1 MISDYSQKDWCCTWR
16 ANISASWS
24 QEQNHW
30 EETDAG
36 KDWAQEKKETT
47 EGEMAEKHCWLK
59 GHGFEYNSGRF
70 EWQVSPGFLL
80 YMESQESD
88 TTEWPHFHTQSKPV
102 RDNKVDVDD
111 FMKPPCFFLWS
122 KLNLRFTY

>member
-47 EGEMAEKHCWLK
+47 EGEMAEKHCWLR

-88 TTEWPHFHTQSKPV
+88 KSEWLNNIK
-102 RDNKVDVDD
+102 
-111 FMKPPCFFLWS
+111 
-122 KLNLRFTY
+122 KLELAMLGTWFRLHVKSVIVIGMISEIWDI

>member
-24 QEQNHW
+24 REQNHW

-88 TTEWPHFHTQSKPV
+88 KSEWLNNIK
-102 RDNKVDVDD
+102 
-111 FMKPPCFFLWS
+111 
-122 KLNLRFTY
+122 KLELAMLGTWFRLHVKSVIVIGMISEIWDI

>member
-88 TTEWPHFHTQSKPV
+88 KSEWLNNIK
-102 RDNKVDVDD
+102 
-111 FMKPPCFFLWS
+111 
-122 KLNLRFTY
+122 KLELAMLGTWFRLHVKSVIVIGMISEIWDI

>member
-59 GHGFEYNSGRF
+59 GHGFEYNSERF
-70 EWQVSPGFLL
+70 EWQLSPGFLL

-88 TTEWPHFHTQSKPV
+88 KSEWLNNIK
-102 RDNKVDVDD
+102 
-111 FMKPPCFFLWS
+111 
-122 KLNLRFTY
+122 KLELAMLGTWFRLHVKSVIVIGMISEIWDI